1 VASRLTLF
9 VRMGLGILALALPP
23 VSLLAAGAGWFLF
36 DRNLIGLDAGLI
48 WLAVCAAAE
57 PWRWMLL
64 LALPA
69 IAPIAAGA
77 YVTDWLRT
85 HPSLR
90 DVTTDWIDPPAFG
103 GAAAPYPPG
112 LLDQLRHDHPQ
123 VRTVTLKAPPAEA
136 FERALGL
143 ARANGWTI
151 ASENLDEG
159 VAEGRGIFGRFKD
172 ARQWSLR
179 VRPELGG
186 GSIVDFRIRSLSD
199 TPDFGGNADVANAY
213 LERLRAGE

>member
-1 VASRLTLF
+1 VILL
-9 VRMGLGILALALPP
+9 LGR
-23 VSLLAAGAGWFLF
+23 SAGW
-36 DRNLIGLDAGLI
+36 IS
-48 WLAVCAAAE
+48 
-57 PWRWMLL
+57 WRWMLL